1 MTEQQQEAILYRGNL
16 GNDSVE
22 RNVAV
27 SAEKQASGIYE
38 EKSTYKN
45 SRAVRLRLSDLDI
58 LCAGNERFRLVNKQL
73 IAKCKNQRTIVV
85 AHKRLSSLR
94 RRPDTIR
101 QKAEEL
107 TVRVVELQ
115 RYQSK
120 AIVCRSGPW

>member
-1 MTEQQQEAILYRGNL
+1 MTEQQEEAILYRGNL

-38 EKSTYKN
+38 KSTYKN
-45 SRAVRLRLSDLDI
+45 STAVWLMLSDLDI
-58 LCAGNERFRLVNKQL
+58 LREDNERFRLVNKQL
-73 IAKCKNQRTIVV
+73 IAKCKDQRDLVV
-85 AHKRLSSLR
+85 AHKRLSSLS

-101 QKAEEL
+101 QQAEEL

-115 RYQSK
+115 KY
-120 AIVCRSGPW
+120 